1 LSGDERQILSVMQS
15 WPAVVPLNDV
25 IDLRQWVNGAIA
37 KETGLTGA
45 ETPVSAR
52 LAQVKGAI
60 DQSLENVVN
69 NHHAFEQQAVSAGQM
84 SPEATMMA
92 RLTNERRDWYDDRTV
107 AGRVIGD
114 NTVGNAGTG
123 SVAIPGASGA
133 GKSSAGRPGNP
144 SGNQSLSGEVPAAP
158 TRPLSPEELAAYQAW
173 RQQYAAF
180 KGTYDQGAPGDILQ
194 RGEFPSGA
202 QVPAE
207 NERAT
212 RRLNGG
218 FKVQDAEVMNRL
230 WNAKSTEAANLRAA
244 QEAGITPETLI
255 GYAADDLRAAAV
267 DQDGNFDLKA
277 YSKWRR
283 AHAAGLHVFP
293 EVKAAFDGA
302 AKAQET
308 LAAAQANVAE
318 VAAAH
323 PLKGIQFL
331 SEIPGRYLQPGD
343 TGAEQV
349 RQFARDTGDD
359 PASMHAF
366 DDYVVYRMRGDGVV
380 RPDGA
385 IDPKA
390 LARFLARYQG
400 ALSARPELAAK
411 LSSIKTAQQTLDD
424 VTAASQARI
433 DAFQNGVARHFL
445 NDDPQTAVRKAFAT
459 GNPPETFRGLV
470 DAVKGNS
477 DATDGLRKAV
487 ADFIT
492 DRMSSARPAGAD

>member
-92 RLTNERRDWYDDRTV
+92 RLQAMADARRAREAQEAV
-107 AGRVIGD
+107 
-114 NTVGNAGTG
+114 
-123 SVAIPGASGA
+123 
-133 GKSSAGRPGNP
+133 SAGGNSGGGDLEGSGTRAAPSTGLFGTMGAARGVPGGTP
-144 SGNQSLSGEVPAAP
+144 GTQGVPRQVLSAP

-173 RQQYAAF
+173 RQQYPAF

-230 WNAKSTEAANLRAA
+230 WNAKSTE
-244 QEAGITPETLI
+244 
-255 GYAADDLRAAAV
+255 
-267 DQDGNFDLKA
+267 
-277 YSKWRR
+277 
-283 AHAAGLHVFP
+283 
-293 EVKAAFDGA
+293 
-302 AKAQET
+302 
-308 LAAAQANVAE
+308 
-318 VAAAH
+318 
-323 PLKGIQFL
+323 
-331 SEIPGRYLQPGD
+331 
-343 TGAEQV
+343 
-349 RQFARDTGDD
+349 
-359 PASMHAF
+359 
-366 DDYVVYRMRGDGVV
+366 
-380 RPDGA
+380 
-385 IDPKA
+385 
-390 LARFLARYQG
+390 
-400 ALSARPELAAK
+400 
-411 LSSIKTAQQTLDD
+411 
-424 VTAASQARI
+424 
-433 DAFQNGVARHFL
+433 
-445 NDDPQTAVRKAFAT
+445 
-459 GNPPETFRGLV
+459 
-470 DAVKGNS
+470 
-477 DATDGLRKAV
+477 
-487 ADFIT
+487 
-492 DRMSSARPAGAD
+492 